1 MMMPHQQ
8 IRELCI
14 RPTDTLRD
22 TMALLDRTGV
32 GIALITDDEQR
43 LLSTVTD
50 GDIRRALL
58 AGHALD
64 DPIVKFDA
72 STSRIAGTGRP
83 VTAPKGTSPDRLLE
97 IMSTASVRH
106 VPIIS
111 ADGRVVDLH
120 TLSELAGKQ
129 CRNIDAV
136 VMAGGFGSRLRPLT
150 ERLPKPMLQV
160 GDRPLLQHILER
172 LERSGIRRVHVTT
185 HYQPDAITEY
195 FGDGS
200 RLGLEIEYVQ
210 EKEPLGTLGALGLL
224 PDQDTPL
231 LVVNGDVLTEVDFDA
246 MLSYHED
253 SGVEMTVGVRQFEMA
268 VPYGVVDIVANR
280 VRALEEKPIY
290 HLFVNAG
297 IYLVEPTILNR
308 IEAGRR
314 LDATDLIGQLLTE
327 GRPVASFPIHEYWLD
342 IGQHDDYERAN
353 RDWTLRHHEVTS
365 GH

>member
-1 MMMPHQQ
+1 MITPHKQ

-14 RPTDTLRD
+14 RPTNTLRH

-32 GIALITDDEQR
+32 GIALITDDDQR

-58 AGHALD
+58 AGRGLD
-64 DPIVKFDA
+64 DPMVKFDL
-72 STSRIAGTGRP
+72 STSLIAGPDQP
-83 VTAPKGTSPDRLLE
+83 VTAPEGTPPDRLLE
-97 IMSTASVRH
+97 MMYSASVRH
-106 VPIIS
+106 IPVVTS
-111 ADGRVVDLH
+111 DGRVVDLY
-120 TLSELAGKQ
+120 TLSELAGTQ
-129 CRNIDAV
+129 CRHVDAV

-185 HYQPDAITEY
+185 HYQADAITEY

-200 RLGLEIEYVQ
+200 RLGLQIEYVQ

-224 PDQDTPL
+224 PEQDTPL
-231 LVVNGDVLTEVDFDA
+231 LVVNGDVLTDVDFDA

-297 IYLVEPTILNR
+297 IYLVEPAILRR
-308 IEAGRR
+308 IEPGRR
-314 LDATDLIGQLLTE
+314 LDATELIGQLLTE

-342 IGQHDDYERAN
+342 VGRHDDYERAN
-353 RDWTLRHHEVTS
+353 RDWTRRQCEATS